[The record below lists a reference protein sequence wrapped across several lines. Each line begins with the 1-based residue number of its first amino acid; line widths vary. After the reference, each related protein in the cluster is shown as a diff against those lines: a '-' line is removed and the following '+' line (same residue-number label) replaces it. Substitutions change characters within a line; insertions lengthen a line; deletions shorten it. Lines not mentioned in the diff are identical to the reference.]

1 MEKSIR
7 WIKSSREMEERFMIF
22 EEMMRDEKGSNR
34 RCAGSRCGDGSGV
47 DFRIRICNKVM
58 INHVSKQMNLNI
70 PGVCKK
76 YTFREQ
82 TENQANSGK
91 YQR

>member
-1 MEKSIR
+1 
-7 WIKSSREMEERFMIF
+7 
-22 EEMMRDEKGSNR
+22 
-34 RCAGSRCGDGSGV
+34 
-47 DFRIRICNKVM
+47 M

-82 TENQANSGK
+82 TKIKPIQANIKDNENKKAEESYK
-91 YQR
+91 IVISIRQIEFNRVK